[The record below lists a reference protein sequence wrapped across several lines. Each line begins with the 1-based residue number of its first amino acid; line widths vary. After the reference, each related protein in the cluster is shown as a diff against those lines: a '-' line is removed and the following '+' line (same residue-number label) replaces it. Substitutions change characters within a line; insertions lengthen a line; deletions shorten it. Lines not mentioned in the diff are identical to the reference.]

1 MKIRRL
7 FSNSGNRKAKE
18 IGFVKT
24 LNRKANHTGNR
35 LNNLKR
41 SK

>member
-18 IGFVKT
+18 IGYTKT
-24 LNRKANHTGNR
+24 ANRKANHAGNR
-35 LNNLKR
+35 LKR